1 MKSKPQ
7 KEKKEK
13 LRTRDPEKYYR
24 NLYWACWAGKWAAIV
39 LPLAVVL
46 ACRANVYFPVEEV
59 GTTIKTSF
67 GVGVLGVVGGIA
79 AFNETRKKK
88 EDGTNKVI
96 GTAIGWGLATAIVY
110 LLSVVLKDAL
120 LISGSEFAG
129 QAVASVF
136 RFGMTRNYELR
147 ESYRKADIN
156 ARAFK
161 KQMESD
167 NSGSPKGGG
176 NNGSQSQIPV
186 D

>member
-1 MKSKPQ
+1 MKEKT
-7 KEKKEK
+7 KKEK

-24 NLYWACWAGKWAAIV
+24 NCYWACWAGKWAAIA
-39 LPLAVVL
+39 LPLVIVL
-46 ACRANVYFPVEEV
+46 ACRANVYFPVEQV
-59 GTTIKTSF
+59 STTIKTSF

-110 LLSVVLKDAL
+110 LLSAVLKDAL

-136 RFGMTRNYELR
+136 RFGMQRNYEIR
-147 ESYRKADIN
+147 DSYRKADIN
-156 ARAFK
+156 AEAFRRK
-161 KQMESD
+161 MKEEREKENGKAGQAGKD
-167 NSGSPKGGG
+167 NEA
-176 NNGSQSQIPV
+176 QIPV